1 MELLTS
7 SWLTLMV
14 RDTLI
19 LSVTDSSY
27 SISISILLTMP
38 FTGLLKGDLWK
49 DAAIQ
54 VFFSLGAAM
63 GSLIS
68 LARYNKIKNNCHRQA
83 LIVCFANYLF
93 SIMSGMCVYVLLHSE
108 DRGDKKEY
116 GGGRMVAV

>member
-1 MELLTS
+1 
-7 SWLTLMV
+7 
-14 RDTLI
+14 
-19 LSVTDSSY
+19 
-27 SISISILLTMP
+27 MP
-38 FTGLLKGDLWK
+38 FTGLLKGELWK

-93 SIMSGMCVYVLLHSE
+93 SIISGMCVYVLLHSE
-108 DRGDKKEY
+108 DRGDQKEY
-116 GGGRMVAV
+116 GAEIAFIFYLKGISQLKGPKEAWATLYFVTLYTLGIDSLF

>member
-1 MELLTS
+1 
-7 SWLTLMV
+7 
-14 RDTLI
+14 
-19 LSVTDSSY
+19 
-27 SISISILLTMP
+27 MP
-38 FTGLLKGDLWK
+38 FTGLLKGELWK

-93 SIMSGMCVYVLLHSE
+93 SIISGMCVWNLTGITNEMAISRVYLVKYFKAQHTL
-108 DRGDKKEY
+108 
-116 GGGRMVAV
+116 A